1 MLILVCIRICDNRVT
16 NSACLKALPV
26 ICVPVQFQFGTV
38 LQVMSTREMCVCVC
52 VGDTFSPMS
61 RVQPPAI
68 IFLADCC
75 FHFYDQHKR
84 KQKMFY
90 REMSLWATRTGFPV
104 SGDQDWSM
112 SRPDTPKGYMN
123 CGCVLGLILHF
134 KRAAVGVNIIR

>member
-1 MLILVCIRICDNRVT
+1 MLHFFKRLGKKGLILVCTRICDHRVT
-16 NSACLKALPV
+16 KSVGLKALPA
-26 ICVPVQFQFGTV
+26 IRVPVPVWYCAAGHVHTGD
-38 LQVMSTREMCVCVC
+38 VC

-61 RVQPPAI
+61 RAQPPAI

-104 SGDQDWSM
+104 SGAQDWFM
-112 SRPDTPKGYMN
+112 SRS
-123 CGCVLGLILHF
+123 GCTLRLHEP
-134 KRAAVGVNIIR
+134 RLCAR

>member
-1 MLILVCIRICDNRVT
+1 MLISVCTRICDH
-16 NSACLKALPV
+16 SLKALPT
-26 ICVPVQFQFGTV
+26 IRVPVPVPVPVRYCAPGHVHTGD
-38 LQVMSTREMCVCVC
+38 VC

-61 RVQPPAI
+61 RAQPPAI

-104 SGDQDWSM
+104 SGDQNWVM
-112 SRPDTPKGYMN
+112 SRSD
-123 CGCVLGLILHF
+123 
-134 KRAAVGVNIIR
+134 AA

>member
-1 MLILVCIRICDNRVT
+1 VLNLVCTRICDYRVT
-16 NSACLKALPV
+16 KSVCLKALPA
-26 ICVPVQFQFGTV
+26 IRVPVPVPVWYCAPGHV
-38 LQVMSTREMCVCVC
+38 HAGDVC

-61 RVQPPAI
+61 RAQPPAI

-104 SGDQDWSM
+104 SGDQDWFM
-112 SRPDTPKGYMN
+112 SPSDASYT
-123 CGCVLGLILHF
+123 
-134 KRAAVGVNIIR
+134 